1 MKKYNTMRTL
11 FTLAIALVLTSCTSQ
26 SKLNKNGSASL
37 DWSDKALW
45 YNGNERLDGIDTTQ
59 PDVFYLLP
67 TCVTDWK
74 DSTGVVHHNADPSK
88 QDHIDAWQLS
98 AQLADTIFASRA
110 NLFLPYYRQATFEGL
125 QGAIAAEAGNIAKQ
139 DALDAF
145 DYYLEHYNHGRPFI
159 LAGYS
164 QGAQLVKEVLKHMSD
179 ETYKRLIAAYVVGY
193 GVTAEDTITQSC
205 HKTSHIKLAQDSLSR
220 GVTVNFNSVTST
232 DAICP
237 LLCDGNIGC
246 INPVSW
252 TTTATPATLLKAGET
267 PSADDPR
274 FPYGTAAKPSNDGTA
289 ITVSVDT
296 AQKVLVVSGIDATRY
311 YFEGLKDF
319 FPVGNLH
326 LQELF
331 FYGDLLRHNVL
342 LRSKH

>member
-1 MKKYNTMRTL
+1 MRIL
-11 FTLAIALVLTSCTSQ
+11 FTLAIALALTSCTSNSIL
-26 SKLNKNGSASL
+26 SKNEGNAL

-45 YNGNERLDGIDTTQ
+45 YEGHARLSNIDQTQ

-67 TCVTDWK
+67 TCVTDWT
-74 DSTGVVHHNADPSK
+74 DEFGTVHHNADPSK

-110 NLFLPYYRQATFEGL
+110 NLFVPYYRQATFEGL
-125 QGAIAAEAGNIAKQ
+125 QGDIAAEAGNIAKQ
-139 DALDAF
+139 DVLNAF
-145 DYYLEHYNHGRPFI
+145 EYYLEHYNQGRSFI

-164 QGAQLVKEVLKHMSD
+164 QGGQLVKDVLKHMSD
-179 ETYKRLIAAYVVGY
+179 DTYKRLIAAYVVGY

-205 HKTSHIKLAQDSLSR
+205 HKTPHIKLAQDSLSR
-220 GVTVNFNSVTST
+220 GVTINFNSVTST

-274 FPYGTAAKPSNDGTA
+274 FPYGTAAKPANDSTA
-289 ITVSVDT
+289 IAVSVDT
-296 AQKVLVVSGIDATRY
+296 EQKVLVVSGIDATRY